1 MSESHSDEDPVV
13 MSVSRSALVESSVT
27 KESQSDELGDSID
40 CVDLDSRAPCVQ
52 AASSDDTSP
61 PTERSPPTI
70 AIRACWKLVK
80 TSGASSKTLAGWSS
94 RAARVV
100 LAIAVIP
107 GRL

>member
-1 MSESHSDEDPVV
+1 MVDSSSTSESHSDAAVGAMSVSVESSMSESHSDEDPVV

-70 AIRACWKLVK
+70 AIRAC
-80 TSGASSKTLAGWSS
+80 
-94 RAARVV
+94 
-100 LAIAVIP
+100 
-107 GRL
+107 